1 MHVCRFRH
9 TCSIFEADRTDC
21 IKSICQITDKLQP
34 TVLDII
40 DDSHL
45 HASHAAMR
53 AEGNKHKETHFRVT
67 VVSDSFHG
75 KPIVARHRMIYDL
88 LSDEF
93 KVGGLHA
100 LSLNTKTP
108 SEFKPPSE

>member
-1 MHVCRFRH
+1 MLRTLRGIMTSSLDGAGPIYTAIH
-9 TCSIFEADRTDC
+9 T
-21 IKSICQITDKLQP
+21 KITDKLQP